1 MGFKMG
7 KELKS
12 MSVVIIIPMGFEKKW
27 GCFAKG
33 DGFGVYECGR
43 TPRWSEGHFGTA
55 SEMNGE
61 QGRAASRGWRWGA
74 IGERDFEL
82 RRARV

>member
-12 MSVVIIIPMGFEKKW
+12 MSVVIVIPMGFKRNW
-27 GCFAKG
+27 GYFAGGG
-33 DGFGVYECGR
+33 DGLWVYWCGR
-43 TPRWSEGHFGTA
+43 TPVWSEGHFGTA

-61 QGRAASRGWRWGA
+61 QGRTASRGWRGGRNPNG
-74 IGERDFEL
+74 IFG
-82 RRARV
+82 